1 LAHDDTK
8 DKAFPEET
16 FTVTQ
21 GHNSLQ
27 KNDDTK
33 DKAFPGEMSADN
45 QILPIAATAC
55 DAYF

>member
-1 LAHDDTK
+1 MK

-55 DAYF
+55 DTYF